1 MHEGPQALGPL
12 LPVEVRP
19 GIDLPAVALHAALR
33 VRLFPEQKV
42 RTGQGSWEGSGL
54 PPGLWQRSVP
64 MAGWVAGL
72 LMLPSVGGDTQ
83 SGLGGLCRTEL
94 MERQHG
100 SCHPEEASWSV
111 PRSSSVSRTSGPLLH
126 LTEPQRPC
134 AVFEDSARGRSG
146 SELPCG
152 RGQVS

>member
-12 LPVEVRP
+12 LPVEVGP
-19 GIDLPAVALHAALR
+19 GTDLSAAALHAALR
-33 VRLFPEQKV
+33 VRLLPEQKV

-64 MAGWVAGL
+64 MAGRAAGL
-72 LMLPSVGGDTQ
+72 PTLPSVGGDTQ

-94 MERQHG
+94 MGRQYG
-100 SCHPEEASWSV
+100 SCNQEGASWSV
-111 PRSSSVSRTSGPLLH
+111 PCSSSVSRTSGPLLH
-126 LTEPQRPC
+126 LTQPQRPC
-134 AVFEDSARGRSG
+134 AVFEDNSRGQSG

-152 RGQVS
+152 RGQIS